1 MILSNI
7 FDYSVDPN
15 TVSVYIGRLIAL
27 DPNFSENGI
36 LYIDITDPDSKDL
49 EGGAKTSIKAQA
61 SYALVQS
68 YKIWREPPEIKHKT
82 SFDGSMNFTSS
93 GDFHLQNYCFD
104 MKTMAWFTTVSTALN
119 AIGIANIPPVMV
131 SLDTTPFSTK
141 AVAVNVSSSLK
152 EAVNESIN
160 NGLKDIKPNTS
171 NSLKGDIKD
180 PEKVKDALIKDRQSN
195 NTRALTRDLSNSVKE
210 YFVNP
215 KTNDPVEK
223 VIWSIVSVL
232 NKIIDIAITPYY
244 DFLSCISLLF
254 QIYEQNINNISELT
268 FPITQF
274 AVIKDDGSV
283 QDPKPLE
290 SLAVKTSLSK
300 KIEQFKNEI
309 EIQLGIYRDEI
320 ADDIIDKLYQPIA
333 YLFNMIQNAVK
344 SITDPLKEKLI
355 SCISE
360 VLKTPLDKITSLIVM
375 LVQPMVSSLPTVVQ
389 LVVKLAL
396 KKLFK
401 EILGALIEQVIQGL
415 TDALNNLIDSAIQE
429 VVDTLSTLIATA
441 INTLINPLIQK
452 IQEEIIDNAPI
463 IDVSELYNLLVEI
476 LNHTR
481 EFPQIYVGSNALKP
495 YKSFDEIDW
504 SNPEELSAMLLS
516 LFEEVLKNGG
526 SPQQLSDLKV
536 KELDESIFIDKHGS
550 DSYLYGR
557 ILFAIENASTL
568 YIQNGD
574 EPTQSISYDSQT
586 NNQTNNQTNKL
597 LSGTLRSGETSGSL
611 DLGELFYKSFNTKEE
626 FMPYFE
632 KAHEPAT
639 RQAKFNDSN
648 IDYLN
653 LDNITPSRW
662 LTNNVPYIDI
672 SINDIKG
679 RYICNPYEHE
689 DILVKIDK
697 VHTVKLEPFCI
708 YYSQEVPHIVDD
720 DSKDIEI
727 GNDLIPQY
735 TYNEEKK
742 AYELK
747 PLYIQK
753 KAHSS
758 LSKEETFLYYFNY
771 IKSVRT
777 ANDEEIILEP
787 TFSSIND
794 DPYHDEDREYKGG
807 KLLTYT
813 FDEIADK
820 FYKSSKDGK
829 YYAWMVSLLKD
840 KDVESPTQTT
850 PSEETSVDKDNPSVK
865 KMTELLQHA
874 VTALG
879 MEEGFDADSLLSAL
893 VGKLLSAFNRV
904 SDAVEGVKPM
914 VESAIE
920 EVDTFDDMGKDI
932 QESLEKLS
940 ETVEK
945 VTANLEP
952 AIVATAQA
960 ASAAALQS
968 CSMSQSAKDKDF
980 SFTSGDNYDLSTTT
994 EPHSLVPYYN
1004 RLKRETLLEPN
1015 CKLLVLA
1022 SGAGTNNLIVVDILS

>member
-171 NSLKGDIKD
+171 NSLKGKIKD
-180 PEKVKDALIKDRQSN
+180 PEKVKDDLIKDRQSN

-215 KTNDPVEK
+215 ETNDPVEK

-232 NKIIDIAITPYY
+232 NKIIDIAIKPYY

-290 SLAVKTSLSK
+290 SFAVKTSLSK
-300 KIEQFKNEI
+300 KIENFKNEI
-309 EIQLGIYRDEI
+309 DFQLNSFKEEI
-320 ADDIIDKLYQPIA
+320 ADEIIDKLYKPIA

-360 VLKTPLDKITSLIVM
+360 VLKAPLDKITSLIVM
-375 LVQPMVSSLPTVVQ
+375 LVQPMISSLPTVVQ

-415 TDALNNLIDSAIQE
+415 TDALNNLIDSAIKK

-452 IQEEIIDNAPI
+452 IQEEIIDNAPV
-463 IDVSELYNLLVEI
+463 IDVSELYNLLEEI

-536 KELDESIFIDKHGS
+536 KELDESIFIDTNEISKN
-550 DSYLYGR
+550 SYLYGR

-568 YIQNGD
+568 YIQNGE

-586 NNQTNNQTNKL
+586 NKL
-597 LSGTLRSGETSGSL
+597 LSGTLQE
-611 DLGELFYKSFNTKEE
+611 DKEGELFYKSFNTKEE

-639 RQAKFNDSN
+639 RQAKFNDPN

-653 LDNITPSRW
+653 LDDITPSRW

-689 DILVKIDK
+689 YIPVKIDK
-697 VHTVKLEPFCI
+697 LHTVNLAPFCI

-735 TYNEEKK
+735 TYNKEKK
-742 AYELK
+742 EYELK
-747 PLYIQK
+747 PLYIQR
-753 KAHSS
+753 KAHSYPS
-758 LSKEETFLYYFNY
+758 GEETFLYYFDY

-777 ANDEEIILEP
+777 ANGEEIKLEP

-794 DPYHDEDREYKGG
+794 DPYHDEDREYKDG

-840 KDVESPTQTT
+840 KDVESPSQTT

-879 MEEGFDADSLLSAL
+879 MEEGFDATSLLSAL
-893 VGKLLSAFNRV
+893 VGKLLGAFNRV

-940 ETVEK
+940 ETVED
-945 VTANLEP
+945 VTANIEP